1 MNGFVF
7 GVIILAVGTGVLGC
21 LGVIAYFRIPENIRF
36 LLDGH
41 KIQHGRLTVAENTIR
56 VQIDNYAAVEKRYIG
71 VCDREYELQ
80 KCVQKL
86 SSAVGQ
92 VKSAAS
98 QISTLQKRCVQL
110 DKEHEHLAHD
120 FQVGITGVTEDHFLL
135 RAEFLALAKELG
147 YEVKTVDSGPTPHV
161 TKLSPPANVRAAK

>member
-21 LGVIAYFRIPENIRF
+21 LGVIAYFRIRENIRF

-56 VQIDNYAAVEKRYIG
+56 VQIDNYAALEKKYQG
-71 VCDREYELQ
+71 VCEHGDELQ
-80 KCVQKL
+80 KCVQKI
-86 SSAVGQ
+86 SSSLGQ
-92 VKSAAS
+92 MHRDWNSS
-98 QISTLQKRCVQL
+98 SS
-110 DKEHEHLAHD
+110 
-120 FQVGITGVTEDHFLL
+120 DHTTYALGKH
-135 RAEFLALAKELG
+135 RAEFQALAKELG

-161 TKLSPPANVRAAK
+161 TKLSQAANVRAAK